1 MKLGLLQLLSIITN
15 KSDLLSLNIFR
26 LPEMTEPQQQHQPN
40 RAKKPSFF
48 SFGRK
53 KKSDPDSYRTSETET
68 SGVDEP
74 KGPPR

>member
-1 MKLGLLQLLSIITN
+1 MVSIITI
-15 KSDLLSLNIFR
+15 KSDLFSLKKITIIR
-26 LPEMTEPQQQHQPN
+26 LPEMTEPQLQHQPN

-53 KKSDPDSYRTSETET
+53 KKSDQDSYRTSETET